1 MKKFLSDLWRL
12 AVIVLLG
19 GLGSLIAGL
28 MVYGGGVFEPMT
40 SSFAYYIA
48 YGISSACIFA
58 FYHVKGL
65 SNSISAAMVIGVLLF
80 LSITFIMPVK
90 HALIYSFGVTVSV
103 VLLAF
108 LFEKKLSYLKHWKFI
123 VVGIIFGELFVVL
136 NLFSLIGTKG
146 AMMAPEVFQRNFLD
160 GLWMGFGLGIG
171 VEIAESLIHS
181 IELHW
186 GAANTQQPPAQS

>member
-1 MKKFLSDLWRL
+1 MKKFLSELWRL
-12 AVIVLLG
+12 VVIIVLG

-28 MVYGGGVFEPMT
+28 MVYGGDVFEPLST
-40 SSFAYYIA
+40 AFAYYIA
-48 YGISSACIFA
+48 YGLSSACIFA

-80 LSITFIMPVK
+80 LAITFIMPVK

-123 VVGIIFGELFVVL
+123 IVGIIFGELFVLL
-136 NLFSLIGTKG
+136 NLISLVGSKGTIMS
-146 AMMAPEVFQRNFLD
+146 AEVFQKNFLD

-171 VEIAESLIHS
+171 IEIAESLIHS
-181 IELHW
+181 VDIHR
-186 GAANTQQPPAQS
+186 ASTTPQQPPVQV